1 MMTKYA
7 LCGIVLA
14 ALATPAFAA
23 HKFYVVRDTTT
34 KGCSIVEQKPTV
46 ATMKL
51 VGVAHNT
58 QAKAEKAIKV
68 AKICETK

>member
-1 MMTKYA
+1 MMIKYA

-14 ALATPAFAA
+14 ALVTPALAA
-23 HKFYVVRDTTT
+23 NKFYVVRDTTT
-34 KGCSIVEQKPTV
+34 KECSIVEQKPTV

-51 VGVAHNT
+51 VGSAHNT

-68 AKICETK
+68 AKICATK